1 MSTPLNNPS
10 PSPARGFAAIQVLL
24 WFTVTASLALVS
36 TIALSRYLDT
46 VYFEEDLLVAAEL
59 NTIINDHPILS
70 NEYYTAYDLRKFIMY
85 HSGKTY
91 DFEPKTPNTGFF
103 YIRSQNRVIASR
115 FSDIENIVI
124 ELRQQDRFLL
134 SDDPEEEPLFNCP
147 EELFGAGIILL
158 SKSGSLVS
166 ETVSTLRSLP
176 ESPFPLDAYRRL
188 ERSLN
193 HPLKHLIN
201 GNNDHVRLL
210 KDLIIQFDPSTTLYA
225 NNTYWST
232 GANKGEDIKRILF
245 ANGISNIPAYDLG
258 LVTDLEEIILPI
270 SVRTL
275 EKDAMTETLS
285 RSLKQIIITST
296 STVQLLEGAVADH
309 IDILH
314 GNFVEITLDALTDY
328 SDSIDFSIDDF
339 GTFKVDFSR
348 LEIRSSV
355 TEYRVVRIGA
365 KYFLYIFS
373 DEGLIGYAE
382 GVLSY
387 D

>member
-1 MSTPLNNPS
+1 MNHPS
-10 PSPARGFAAIQVLL
+10 PTPARGFAAIQVLL

-46 VYFEEDLLVAAEL
+46 VYFAEDTLIADEL
-59 NTIINDHPILS
+59 NTIIDEHPILS
-70 NEYYTAYDLRKFIMY
+70 GEYYNAYDIRKFIMF
-85 HSGKTY
+85 HSGETY

-115 FSDIENIVI
+115 FADIANVVT
-124 ELRQQDRFLL
+124 ELSGIDYQLL
-134 SDDPEEEPLFNCP
+134 SDETEESMIFHSP
-147 EELFGAGIILL
+147 EELFGEGIILL
-158 SKSGSLVS
+158 STSGSLVND
-166 ETVSTLRSLP
+166 TVSSLRNLP
-176 ESPFPLDAYRRL
+176 ETPFPLESYHKL
-188 ERSLN
+188 ERALR
-193 HPLKHLIN
+193 HPLRHLIN
-201 GNNDHVRLL
+201 GNSDHVGLL
-210 KDLIIQFDPSTTLYA
+210 KDLIAAFNPMTTLYA

-232 GANKGEDIKRILF
+232 TATTGDEIKRILF

-258 LVTDLEEIILPI
+258 LVTDIEEIILPI

-275 EKDAMTETLS
+275 EKDAMTDQLS
-285 RSLKQIIITST
+285 RSLDRIVITSS
-296 STVQLLEGAVADH
+296 STVQLLEGAVAAGVQ
-309 IDILH
+309 ILH
-314 GNFVEITLDALTDY
+314 GDFVEITLDALTDY
-328 SDSIDFSIDDF
+328 SDSIDFSIDEF